1 MDMIVGIGVDVC
13 DTSRVRDLIERY
25 GDRVISRLFTPGE
38 AARCRN
44 PRRRHECFAGRFAA
58 KEATLKALGTGLS
71 NGIGWKDVELVSGE
85 AQPPRVALHRRAAE
99 IAELRGVTGS
109 HVTISHDAGIAVAVV
124 ILMGGGA

>member
-1 MDMIVGIGVDVC
+1 MIVGIGVDVC

-25 GDRVISRLFTPGE
+25 GDRVIRRLFTEAE

-44 PRRRHECFAGRFAA
+44 PRRVHECFAGRFAA

-71 NGIGWKDVELVSGE
+71 NGIGWHDVELVAGE
-85 AQPPRVALHRRAAE
+85 AQPPRVELHRRARE
-99 IAELRGVTGS
+99 IAELRGVAGS

-124 ILMGGGA
+124 VLMGAAR